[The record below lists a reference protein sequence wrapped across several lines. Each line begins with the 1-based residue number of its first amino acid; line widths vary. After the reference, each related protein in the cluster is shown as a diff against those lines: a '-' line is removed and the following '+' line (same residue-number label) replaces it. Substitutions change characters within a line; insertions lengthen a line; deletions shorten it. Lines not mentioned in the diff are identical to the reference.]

1 LPTYS
6 LHLFAADFGKHGM
19 TSSPKLFAFDLKKK
33 DELVKEYAFPSSVA
47 GFGSMLNDFQVQQ
60 LSIRQ

>member
-1 LPTYS
+1 
-6 LHLFAADFGKHGM
+6 M